1 MNFRPPLASRLA
13 PAPLAFFR
21 ATRLFLPLLTMSA
34 ATAAVASHEFFIGTY
49 TKTTSRGIYA
59 ATLDA
64 TTGALSAPVLA
75 AETVNPTFLALH
87 PNGRVLY
94 ALRELAQAGGAIS
107 AHAIEPATGKLT
119 PLNEQASG
127 GASLT
132 HLAIDATGRALVA
145 VSYAAAYTVAFP
157 LEADGRVSP
166 PQPLLLHQG
175 PPGPNPTRQDKPHAH
190 SVTLSPDNRF
200 AFVADL
206 GLDRVFSYRL
216 DSATATLTPNDPPF
230 IPITP
235 GAGPR
240 HSKFSPDSRFYY
252 VLDEIDGSVTVCAYD
267 ALRGTGTPIQHI
279 STLPPGFKI
288 TDPDRAA
295 EVRIHPNG
303 KFLYASNR
311 GHDSLTVFA
320 IDPATGK
327 LTTVEFAPC
336 GGKAPRNFAL
346 TPDGA
351 WLVCAHQ
358 DSDTLCSFRVDPA
371 TGQLTRIPGTI
382 AVPMPVCVLF
392 KN

>member
-1 MNFRPPLASRLA
+1 MRLPQPRFTA
-13 PAPLAFFR
+13 MPLAFLR
-21 ATRLFLPLLTMSA
+21 LSRLFLPLLTMSA
-34 ATAAVASHEFFIGTY
+34 ATAAVTSHEFFIGTN
-49 TKTTSRGIYA
+49 TSTTSRGIYA
-59 ATLDA
+59 AKIDA
-64 TTGALSAPVLA
+64 TTGALSSPALA
-75 AETVNPTFLALH
+75 AETVNPSFLAWH

-94 ALRELAQAGGAIS
+94 SLRELPQASGAI
-107 AHAIEPATGKLT
+107 AAYAVDPATRKLT
-119 PLNEQASG
+119 LLNEQPSG
-127 GASLT
+127 GGSVT

-145 VSYAAAYTVAFP
+145 VSYGAAYVVSFP
-157 LEADGRVSP
+157 LAADGRV
-166 PQPLLLHQG
+166 G
-175 PPGPNPTRQDKPHAH
+175 PPKPLIPHRGPAGPNLTRQDKPHPH

-216 DSATATLTPNDPPF
+216 DPAAATLTPNDPPA
-230 IPITP
+230 ISIQP

-240 HSKFSPDSRFYY
+240 HTKFSANGRFFY

-267 ALRGTGTPIQHI
+267 AQRGVGTPIQHI
-279 STLPPGFKI
+279 STVPPEFKI

-311 GHDSLTVFA
+311 GHDSLAVFA

-327 LTTVEFAPC
+327 LTSVEYAPC

-358 DSDTLCSFRVDPA
+358 DSNTLCSFRVDPA
-371 TGQLTRIPGTI
+371 TGKLTRIPGAI
-382 AVPMPVCVLF
+382 SVPMPICVLF
-392 KN
+392 AN